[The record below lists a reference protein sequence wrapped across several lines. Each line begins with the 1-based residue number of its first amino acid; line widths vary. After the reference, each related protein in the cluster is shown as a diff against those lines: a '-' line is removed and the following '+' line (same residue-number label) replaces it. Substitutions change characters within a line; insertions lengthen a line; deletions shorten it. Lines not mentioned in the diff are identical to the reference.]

1 MEWLSVFNYLFWLPV
16 AFWIGFFFFS
26 RYVAYP
32 ITLKKLLRQGE
43 VWVYIPKWWKSR
55 KAFWVRSCSVF
66 LSVLTVL
73 LSTVVVCWAISLFST
88 TKAYL
93 GFVIFPVFVL
103 LAVFLFKRSSRY
115 VYRLQR
121 ATYFLYYKRFLHDSQ
136 KSGQEMKD
144 ADLRMRS
151 SWEIQRTLLRAE
163 KSGKLLTY
171 LLAAANTQKIP
182 KDLYAEALR

>member
-1 MEWLSVFNYLFWLPV
+1 M
-16 AFWIGFFFFS
+16 
-26 RYVAYP
+26 AYP

-93 GFVIFPVFVL
+93 GFVVFPVFVL
-103 LAVFLFKRSSRY
+103 LAFFELKEEEKEEDTT
-115 VYRLQR
+115 QR
-121 ATYFLYYKRFLHDSQ
+121 AGHPH
-136 KSGQEMKD
+136 
-144 ADLRMRS
+144 A
-151 SWEIQRTLLRAE
+151 
-163 KSGKLLTY
+163 
-171 LLAAANTQKIP
+171 
-182 KDLYAEALR
+182 